1 MPRQVIFTGKK
12 VQLALETI
20 PLPGGET
27 LEREVILHPGA
38 VVILPLLDDGRV
50 CLVRN
55 YRFSVAETLLE
66 LPAGTLEPPEAPE
79 TAAARELEEETG
91 YRAGQWRELAE
102 FYPSPGVM
110 TERMFLFL
118 ARNLTPGQKHLQA
131 GEQMESVLVP
141 WREAVAWALDGTLR
155 DAKTLAGILLWDR
168 LRLEPGSAPL

>member
-1 MPRQVIFTGKK
+1 MPRQILFTGKK
-12 VQLALETI
+12 VQLALETTT
-20 PLPGGET
+20 LPGGET
-27 LEREVILHPGA
+27 LQREVILHPGA
-38 VVILPLLDDGRV
+38 VVILPLVDDGRV

-66 LPAGTLEPPEAPE
+66 LPAGTLEPSEAPE

-91 YRAGQWRELAE
+91 YRAGQWRKLAE

-118 ARNLTPGQKHLQA
+118 AQDLTPGQKQLQA

-168 LRLEPGSAPL
+168 LQEK